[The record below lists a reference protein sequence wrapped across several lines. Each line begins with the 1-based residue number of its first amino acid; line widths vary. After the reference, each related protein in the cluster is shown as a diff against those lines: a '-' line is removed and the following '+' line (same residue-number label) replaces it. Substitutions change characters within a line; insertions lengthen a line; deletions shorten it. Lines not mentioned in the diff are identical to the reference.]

1 MDKVI
6 EKWDEILQTV
16 KRDYNISDVA
26 FNTWLKPLEVYDVTD
41 NVITI
46 LVPSEQVVL
55 INLLNK
61 KYKLLL
67 QVTICELTG
76 ISECD
81 VKFIS
86 PDEAPKK
93 EVSSYDNA
101 SASTA
106 MSYIDRRCEEAHLNP
121 KYIFDT
127 FIVGNNNKF
136 AQAAALAEFFLKYQ
150 FCHLMPPF
158 IVIGNIASGSPS
170 GTGLECSRAARR
182 RAVQRSRSS

>member
-41 NVITI
+41 NIITI

-67 QVTICELTG
+67 H
-76 ISECD
+76 
-81 VKFIS
+81 K
-86 PDEAPKK
+86 P
-93 EVSSYDNA
+93 
-101 SASTA
+101 
-106 MSYIDRRCEEAHLNP
+106 
-121 KYIFDT
+121 
-127 FIVGNNNKF
+127 
-136 AQAAALAEFFLKYQ
+136 
-150 FCHLMPPF
+150 
-158 IVIGNIASGSPS
+158 
-170 GTGLECSRAARR
+170 
-182 RAVQRSRSS
+182 

>member
-81 VKFIS
+81 VKW
-86 PDEAPKK
+86 
-93 EVSSYDNA
+93 Y
-101 SASTA
+101 
-106 MSYIDRRCEEAHLNP
+106 L
-121 KYIFDT
+121 
-127 FIVGNNNKF
+127 
-136 AQAAALAEFFLKYQ
+136 
-150 FCHLMPPF
+150 
-158 IVIGNIASGSPS
+158 
-170 GTGLECSRAARR
+170 
-182 RAVQRSRSS
+182 

>member
-41 NVITI
+41 NIITI

-67 QVTICELTG
+67 Y
-76 ISECD
+76 
-81 VKFIS
+81 S
-86 PDEAPKK
+86 PG
-93 EVSSYDNA
+93 
-101 SASTA
+101 
-106 MSYIDRRCEEAHLNP
+106 NP
-121 KYIFDT
+121 WQLPCRGF
-127 FIVGNNNKF
+127 
-136 AQAAALAEFFLKYQ
+136 
-150 FCHLMPPF
+150 PF
-158 IVIGNIASGSPS
+158 WV
-170 GTGLECSRAARR
+170 
-182 RAVQRSRSS
+182 

>member
-46 LVPSEQVVL
+46 LVPSEHVVL

-67 QVTICELTG
+67 QV
-76 ISECD
+76 
-81 VKFIS
+81 
-86 PDEAPKK
+86 
-93 EVSSYDNA
+93 
-101 SASTA
+101 
-106 MSYIDRRCEEAHLNP
+106 
-121 KYIFDT
+121 
-127 FIVGNNNKF
+127 
-136 AQAAALAEFFLKYQ
+136 
-150 FCHLMPPF
+150 
-158 IVIGNIASGSPS
+158 NI
-170 GTGLECSRAARR
+170 
-182 RAVQRSRSS
+182 

>member
-61 KYKLLL
+61 STNFFSRL
-67 QVTICELTG
+67 
-76 ISECD
+76 
-81 VKFIS
+81 
-86 PDEAPKK
+86 P
-93 EVSSYDNA
+93 
-101 SASTA
+101 SA
-106 MSYIDRRCEEAHLNP
+106 N
-121 KYIFDT
+121 
-127 FIVGNNNKF
+127 
-136 AQAAALAEFFLKYQ
+136 
-150 FCHLMPPF
+150 
-158 IVIGNIASGSPS
+158 
-170 GTGLECSRAARR
+170 
-182 RAVQRSRSS
+182 

>member
-76 ISECD
+76 I
-81 VKFIS
+81 
-86 PDEAPKK
+86 
-93 EVSSYDNA
+93 
-101 SASTA
+101 
-106 MSYIDRRCEEAHLNP
+106 
-121 KYIFDT
+121 
-127 FIVGNNNKF
+127 
-136 AQAAALAEFFLKYQ
+136 
-150 FCHLMPPF
+150 
-158 IVIGNIASGSPS
+158 
-170 GTGLECSRAARR
+170 
-182 RAVQRSRSS
+182 

>member
-67 QVTICELTG
+67 QVTICNVRYRTSL
-76 ISECD
+76 
-81 VKFIS
+81 
-86 PDEAPKK
+86 
-93 EVSSYDNA
+93 
-101 SASTA
+101 
-106 MSYIDRRCEEAHLNP
+106 
-121 KYIFDT
+121 
-127 FIVGNNNKF
+127 
-136 AQAAALAEFFLKYQ
+136 
-150 FCHLMPPF
+150 
-158 IVIGNIASGSPS
+158 
-170 GTGLECSRAARR
+170 
-182 RAVQRSRSS
+182 

>member
-76 ISECD
+76 ISE
-81 VKFIS
+81 
-86 PDEAPKK
+86 
-93 EVSSYDNA
+93 
-101 SASTA
+101 
-106 MSYIDRRCEEAHLNP
+106 
-121 KYIFDT
+121 
-127 FIVGNNNKF
+127 
-136 AQAAALAEFFLKYQ
+136 
-150 FCHLMPPF
+150 
-158 IVIGNIASGSPS
+158 
-170 GTGLECSRAARR
+170 
-182 RAVQRSRSS
+182 